1 MKKIFSLTL
10 LMFSFVVFSS
20 FSKGVLT
27 SPDTR
32 LKSSV
37 YIKQGKPFCQLT
49 MDGTPIVN
57 EISLGIKLTTGDF
70 TSDLKL
76 VEYSEPRFSE
86 DNYSLT
92 VSKIKDVTTKA
103 NTSVYTFRNSAGKE
117 IKIEFRLA
125 NDGLAFRYLIDGNS
139 KATVLEE
146 ATAFQIS
153 KNASGFLHPMSK
165 AHTGWA
171 RTNPSYEEHYA
182 VDVPVTT
189 VSKDKQGW
197 CFPALFKL
205 SSNDSK
211 SPYWF
216 MLSEAGT
223 DGNYCGTHLAD
234 ATAEGLFKIAYPE
247 AEQNLGTDPVYPTFM
262 LPFATPWR
270 MIVVGDN
277 LNKIVESTMA
287 TDLVKPKYEA
297 KYDYKPGKASW
308 SWLVLKDN
316 NTTYEVQRQ
325 FIDMAAQLKFEYCL
339 IDALWDT
346 KIGRERMKELADYAK
361 TKSVSLILWYNS
373 NGKWNDADQTP
384 KDKMA
389 ERNSRREEMKWMQ
402 SIGVK
407 GIKVDFFGGDKQA
420 TMKLYEDILTDANDF
435 DITVNFHGTT
445 LPRGW
450 ERMYPNFVTAEAVK
464 GMEFCTFGQEAESLR
479 PQHAC
484 VLPFVRNTVA
494 PMDFTPLILNPTLG
508 EKKRSGPVRRTT
520 DAFEL
525 ALPVIFFSGVQHL
538 GLVPQNLLDYPSF
551 VANYLSTVPSVW
563 DETRLIDGYPG
574 KLVVMARRSGAHW
587 FVAAINGENS
597 DKAITLDLSFIKDKQ
612 LNCITD
618 SPNGKLT
625 DSIIVPGKSVTFK
638 LKAHGGLVIY

>member
-1 MKKIFSLTL
+1 
-10 LMFSFVVFSS
+10 
-20 FSKGVLT
+20 
-27 SPDTR
+27 
-32 LKSSV
+32 
-37 YIKQGKPFCQLT
+37 

-57 EISLGIKLTTGDF
+57 EISLGIKLSTGDF

-76 VEYSEPRFSE
+76 VESSKPSFSE

-103 NTSVYTFRNSAGKE
+103 NTSVYTFRNSVGEK

-139 KATVLEE
+139 KATVIEE

-165 AHTGWA
+165 AHSSWA

-182 VDVPVTT
+182 VDVPVKT

-205 SSNDSK
+205 TSNDSK

-234 ATAEGLFKIAYPE
+234 ATAEGVFKIAYPE

-270 MIVVGDN
+270 MIIVGDN

-287 TDLVKPKYEA
+287 TDLVKPKYKA
-297 KYDYKPGKASW
+297 KFDYKPGKASW

-346 KIGRERMKELADYAK
+346 KIGRERMKDLADYAK
-361 TKSVSLILWYNS
+361 TKNVSLILWYNS

-384 KDKMA
+384 KDKMV
-389 ERNSRREEMKWMQ
+389 ERNIRREEMKWMQ

-464 GMEFCTFGQEAESLR
+464 GMEFCTFGQEAENLR

-484 VLPFVRNTVA
+484 VLPFVRNAVA

-508 EKKRSGPVRRTT
+508 EKKGSGPVRRTT

-551 VANYLSTVPSVW
+551 VTNYLSAVPSVW

-574 KLVVMARRSGAHW
+574 KLVVMARRSSAHW

-612 LNCITD
+612 LSIITD
-618 SPNGKLT
+618 GEDGKLT
-625 DSIIVPGKSVTFK
+625 DSIIVPGKSVTLK
-638 LKAHGGLVIY
+638 LKAHGGMVMYSK